1 MGQAYLLTGMPGTGK
16 TSIIRQA
23 ITQSQCDAGGF
34 FTLEIRSVGIRE
46 GFRIVTLSGKD
57 AVFAHITI
65 DSPFRVGKYGI
76 DISAL
81 DGTGVEAIYDA
92 LEHHDVVVIDEIGK
106 MELFSPRFIKAV
118 QDALASTK
126 KVLGTITLR
135 PHPLADSIRE
145 NQNIRVA
152 ELTRNNQKYVLAEI
166 LTWLKH

>member
-34 FTLEIRSVGIRE
+34 FTQEIRSVGIRE
-46 GFRIVTLSGKD
+46 GFSIVTLSGKE
-57 AVFAHITI
+57 AIFAHITI

-92 LEHHDVVVIDEIGK
+92 IEHHNVVVIDEIGK